1 MEYFAIYAPSNDNI
15 GKNLQ
20 DKCEIDRKIFIIS
33 EEIRE
38 NKNLHENDKKI
49 LTQFHNVYRS

>member
-20 DKCEIDRKIFIIS
+20 DKCEFGREIFDKSEKIKK
-33 EEIRE
+33 
-38 NKNLHENDKKI
+38 NKNLLENDKKI
-49 LTQFHNVYRS
+49 FNAIS

>member
-20 DKCEIDRKIFIIS
+20 DKCEFDRKIFDIS
-33 EEIRE
+33 EKIRK

-49 LTQFHNVYRS
+49 F